1 MIPKPIRLT
10 TIIEGIIMNI
20 YKKWF
25 WPLVAPALILF
36 AAVVL
41 VPFIVG
47 FVNSFLAWRG
57 TYYFNPET
65 NSRATSFF
73 QSFVGLTNYK
83 EAFQD
88 ERFMNAFW
96 YTIKY
101 AIVAVIS
108 INVVALA
115 LAVFLDSISK
125 GAGPFRTIF
134 FLPNMLGG
142 LALGFIWQFIFQIV
156 YTDILFAP
164 DALLHAEF
172 LRYMTQDTTKALFA
186 LVILNVWQYA
196 GYMMIIYTAGLNN
209 IPVDF
214 YEAASLDGATAWQ
227 KFRKITV
234 PMLMSSFTI
243 CLFMVIANSFKL
255 LDQNVALTDGDF
267 NTRMLALQILRTT
280 KDSTPPNYGK
290 AQAQAVIF
298 FVIIAIVSTIQVK
311 ATSKRELEY

>member
-1 MIPKPIRLT
+1 
-10 TIIEGIIMNI
+10 MNI

-36 AAVVL
+36 IAVIL

-47 FVNSFLAWRG
+47 LVNSFLAWRG

-65 NSRATSFF
+65 NSRAVSIF
-73 QSFVGLTNYK
+73 QSFVGIDNYK
-83 EAFQD
+83 EAFKD
-88 ERFMNAFW
+88 ARFMHAFW
-96 YTIKY
+96 YTIQY
-101 AIVAVIS
+101 TFFAVIV
-108 INVVALA
+108 INIVALA
-115 LAVFLDSISK
+115 LAILLDNISK
-125 GAGPFRTIF
+125 GAGALRTTY

-164 DALLHAEF
+164 DSILHNEF
-172 LRYMTQDTTKALFA
+172 LRYMTQDTNKAMFA

-214 YEAASLDGATAWQ
+214 YEAASLDGATSFD
-227 KFRKITV
+227 KFKNITV

-243 CLFMVIANSFKL
+243 CLFMVIANSFKM
-255 LDQNVALTDGDF
+255 LDQNVALTNGDF
-267 NTRMLALQILRTT
+267 NTRLLALQILRTV
-280 KDSTPPNYGK
+280 KDTTPPNYGK

-298 FVIIAIVSTIQVK
+298 FVIIALVSITQVRI
-311 ATSKRELEY
+311 TSKRELEY

>member
-1 MIPKPIRLT
+1 
-10 TIIEGIIMNI
+10 MNI

-36 AAVVL
+36 IAVIL

-47 FVNSFLAWRG
+47 LVNSFLAWRG

-65 NSRATSFF
+65 NSRAVSIF
-73 QSFVGLTNYK
+73 QSFVGIDNYK
-83 EAFQD
+83 EAFND
-88 ERFMNAFW
+88 ARFMNAFW
-96 YTIKY
+96 YTIQY
-101 AIVAVIS
+101 TFFAVIV
-108 INVVALA
+108 INIVALA
-115 LAVFLDSISK
+115 LALLLDNISK
-125 GAGPFRTIF
+125 GAGALRTTY

-164 DALLHAEF
+164 DSILHNEF
-172 LRYMTQDTTKALFA
+172 LRYMTQDTNKAMFA

-214 YEAASLDGATAWQ
+214 YEAASLDGATSFD
-227 KFRKITV
+227 KFKNITV

-243 CLFMVIANSFKL
+243 CLFMVIANSFKM
-255 LDQNVALTDGDF
+255 LDQNVALTNGDF
-267 NTRMLALQILRTT
+267 NTRLLALQILRTV
-280 KDSTPPNYGK
+280 KDTTPPNYGK

-298 FVIIAIVSTIQVK
+298 FVIIALVSITQVRI
-311 ATSKRELEY
+311 TSKRELEY

>member
-1 MIPKPIRLT
+1 
-10 TIIEGIIMNI
+10 MNI

-36 AAVVL
+36 LAVVL
-41 VPFIVG
+41 VPFVVG

-65 NSRATSFF
+65 NTRATSFL
-73 QSFVGLTNYK
+73 QSFVGLKNYK
-83 EAFQD
+83 DAFQD
-88 ERFMNAFW
+88 ERFMHAFW
-96 YTIKY
+96 YTIQY
-101 AIVAVIS
+101 AIIA
-108 INVVALA
+108 VVAINIIA
-115 LAVFLDSISK
+115 LAFAVLLDNISK
-125 GAGPFRTIF
+125 GAGAFRTIF

-164 DALLHAEF
+164 DALLHNEF

-186 LVILNVWQYA
+186 LIILNVWQYA
-196 GYMMIIYTAGLNN
+196 GYLMIIYTAGLNN
-209 IPVDF
+209 IPIDY
-214 YEAASLDGATAWQ
+214 YEAASLDGATGWQ

-255 LDQNVALTDGDF
+255 LDQNIALTNGDF

-280 KDSTPPNYGK
+280 KDTSIPNYGK

-298 FVIIAIVSTIQVK
+298 FIIIAVISTIQVK

>member
-1 MIPKPIRLT
+1 
-10 TIIEGIIMNI
+10 MNI

-36 AAVVL
+36 IAVIL

-65 NSRATSFF
+65 NSRASSIL

-101 AIVAVIS
+101 TIIAVIA

-115 LAVFLDSISK
+115 LAVLLDNISK
-125 GAGPFRTIF
+125 GSGALRTTY

-164 DALLHAEF
+164 SSIFHNEF
-172 LRYMTQDTTKALFA
+172 LRYMTQDTNKAMFA

-209 IPVDF
+209 IPIDF
-214 YEAASLDGATAWQ
+214 YEAASLDGASAWV
-227 KFRKITV
+227 KFKKITV
-234 PMLMSSFTI
+234 PMLMSRFTI
-243 CLFMVIANSFKL
+243 CLFMVVANSFKM
-255 LDQNVALTDGDF
+255 LDQNVALTNGDF
-267 NTRMLALQILRTT
+267 NTRMLALQILRTV
-280 KDSTPPNYGK
+280 KDTTPPNYGR

-298 FVIIAIVSTIQVK
+298 FVIIAIVSITQVRI
-311 ATSKRELEY
+311 TSKRELEY